1 MQKWM
6 SRAWCGRSF
15 ACLAGSL
22 LLGTI
27 AYGRPGD
34 DLNKAAKSDGL
45 TPIRAYIFKSWD
57 TLTRSMQDCSTVID
71 PKLAE
76 NSVLYLPADFEI
88 PPSVVELQK
97 RCHVQVK
104 KLPKKITGPGQV
116 DTTALSPQG
125 LLYLEHKY
133 VVPGGRFNEMYGWDS
148 YFIVRGLLQ
157 DGKIELAKGMVEN
170 FFFEIEH
177 YGSILNANRSYY
189 LSRSQPPFL
198 TSMILGVYEAEKAA
212 GHEDNKWLER
222 AYEYAKRDH
231 AMWIREPHLAGETGL
246 SRYYDFGDVPAPES
260 LKDETDHY
268 RKVAAYFLNH
278 PEQDHGYLERRQ
290 VNAPDHGV
298 GKSYVV
304 QICDAG
310 HSGDKSGCDEAEEVT
325 LSKDFYRGDRSM
337 RESGFDVSFRFG
349 PHGAGTHH
357 FAPVCLNS
365 LLYKTEKDLESM
377 AETVGKG
384 TEASDWA
391 KQAEARKQNIQ
402 TYLWDNQHGFYFDY
416 NLEKKE
422 HSSYIYITA
431 YYPLWAGIATQE
443 QAEALVKN
451 LSKLEQPGGLVMSP
465 YETEGQWD
473 YPYAWAPTQMIA
485 LEGLRKYGFNKEA
498 DRISYNF
505 ASMIAQNFRRDGT
518 IREKYNAVT
527 RSSETAVKAGY
538 NINVVGFGWSNAAF
552 VVFLHEMPK
561 ELAEKLAHDE
571 SAAP

>member
-1 MQKWM
+1 MRKI
-6 SRAWCGRSF
+6 WCGRSF

-22 LLGTI
+22 VLATI
-27 AYGRPGD
+27 TYGGQAEASRTATKGE
-34 DLNKAAKSDGL
+34 GL
-45 TPIRAYIFKSWD
+45 APIRDYIFKSWD
-57 TLTRSMQDCSTVID
+57 TLKRSMEDCATVVD

-76 NSVLYLPADFEI
+76 NSVLYLPAEMET
-88 PPSVVELQK
+88 PASVEELEQ

-104 KLPKKITGPGQV
+104 KLPEKIVRPGQI
-116 DTTALSPQG
+116 DTSTLSPHG
-125 LLYLEHKY
+125 VLYLEHKY

-157 DGKIELAKGMVEN
+157 DGKVELAKGMVEN

-212 GHEDNKWLER
+212 GHDDRKWLEG
-222 AYEYAKRDH
+222 AYGYAKKDQ
-231 AMWIREPHLAGETGL
+231 AMWVRAPHLAGETGL

-278 PEQDHGYLERRQ
+278 PEQDHGYLVRKGTTGAE
-290 VNAPDHGV
+290 PPV
-298 GKSYVV
+298 GKNYSVK
-304 QICDAG
+304 ICDEAG
-310 HSGDKSGCDEAEEVT
+310 AMESTGCDEAEVVT
-325 LSKDFYRGDRSM
+325 LSHDFYRADRSM

-349 PHGAGTHH
+349 PHGAATHH

-365 LLYKTEKDLESM
+365 LLYKTEKDLEAM
-377 AETVGKG
+377 AKTLGK
-384 TEASDWA
+384 TAESADWA
-391 KQAEARKQNIQ
+391 KRAETRRQNAQ
-402 TYLWDNQHGFYFDY
+402 KYLWDPKSGFYFDY
-416 NLEKKE
+416 NLDKKE
-422 HSSYIYITA
+422 RSSYVYITA
-431 YYPLWAGIATQE
+431 YYPLWAGIATPE
-443 QAEALVKN
+443 QAQSLVKN

-473 YPYAWAPTQMIA
+473 FPYAWAPTQMIA
-485 LEGLRKYGFNKEA
+485 MEGLRRYGFNHDA

-505 ASMIAQNFRRDGT
+505 LSMIAENFRRDGT

-538 NINVVGFGWSNAAF
+538 NINVVGFGWTNAAF
-552 VVFLHEMPK
+552 VVFLHELPK
-561 ELAEKLAHDE
+561 ELAEKLDRE
-571 SAAP
+571 QSALATK